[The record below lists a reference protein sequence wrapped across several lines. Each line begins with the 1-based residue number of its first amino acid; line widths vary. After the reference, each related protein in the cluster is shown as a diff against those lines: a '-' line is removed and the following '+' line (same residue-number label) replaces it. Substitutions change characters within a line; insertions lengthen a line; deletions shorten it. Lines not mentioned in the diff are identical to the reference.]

1 MLIAHAEDDW
11 DIPDSHS
18 DILFHAFLDPY
29 LPPVDATENFVMSP
43 ESLNKLSEQQKS
55 RKATLDG
62 LVRTTKITKFGRMVE
77 FVAKEQ
83 KVVLV
88 KTLVGGHNYV
98 GIQEGLVDIIGKTF
112 GFR

>member
-1 MLIAHAEDDW
+1 VLIAHAEDDW

-29 LPPVDATENFVMSP
+29 LPPVDATENSLLNP
-43 ESLNKLSEQQKS
+43 GSLNKLSEQQKS

-62 LVRTTKITKFGRMVE
+62 LIRTTEITKFGRIVE

-88 KTLVGGHNYV
+88 KTLVGGHTYL
-98 GIQEGLVDIIGKTF
+98 GIQEGLVDIIGKNF
-112 GFR
+112 GF